1 MMTVEGTPKSGDTLL
16 GVMQAW
22 LHKEDE
28 LDYYS
33 ELHNPVIDG
42 GAVPGRLQVYL
53 NGWQI
58 YTWKGSV
65 IYGYCCITNN
75 GSTKQTASLYLFTDD
90 SDVVNFV
97 NGLGAKNTIISE
109 PLVIPPGRQECFK
122 QWGTDDPYTVTRNS
136 YHFFGVDVPANAS
149 YSSNITV
156 HQVSVNTT
164 NLGTPHYFK
173 FNNGTEFRI
182 SKHLFRNE
190 NYIAVCK
197 TPSDTPLIEGASQL
211 NVSRNEFEVNYN
223 SSLASMVGSQSVH
236 INSCSVPWPWRYKH
250 IIYLPNLIIA
260 VGIVLFFTIM
270 FSYVGTCYCMCKC
283 HKKRLFLSKDSC
295 KRQPQLGQYDSIQN
309 QP

>member
-42 GAVPGRLQVYL
+42 GAVPGRLQVFL

-58 YTWKGSV
+58 YTWKGSG

-75 GSTKQTASLYLFTDD
+75 GSTEQTAWLYLFTND

-190 NYIAVCK
+190 NYIVICK
-197 TPSDTPLIEGASQL
+197 APSDTPLIEGVNQL
-211 NVSRNEFEVNYN
+211 NVSRSKSEVDN

-236 INSCSVPWPWRYKH
+236 INSCSVPWSWK
-250 IIYLPNLIIA
+250 IIPILILVGGIA
-260 VGIVLFFTIM
+260 LFFVILSTYFVACI
-270 FSYVGTCYCMCKC
+270 CMWKC

-295 KRQPQLGQYDSIQN
+295 KRQPRHGQYDSIQN
-309 QP
+309 QD